1 MAQQCGLGDV
11 LVAGQQQHSAAVL
24 AAGNADHRHFQ
35 IHGQSLGK
43 PQRHGG
49 ASVQLLRL
57 RVSDAGGIVP
67 CVAVDQLSHIGVVVV
82 QRLHAVQFAGRQIVL
97 QKFRGQHRLI
107 AVAGGGIDP
116 RLRRGD
122 GRTAQRAFQLTDL
135 PLRFLDALL
144 DLVLRNRGIVPLQ
157 DRALQRGQLLLGVAV
172 LALRYGLAQR
182 QDIGIDGGIQLQRR
196 VRVKIGDQREGQLLL
211 PQLQR
216 LQPFH
221 PGQRAAVG
229 IGHGQRLALAYALPL

>member
-1 MAQQCGLGDV
+1 MAQQRGLGDI
-11 LVAGQQQHSAAVL
+11 LVTGQQQHSVSVL
-24 AAGNADHRHFQ
+24 TAGNTDHRHFQ
-35 IHGQSLGK
+35 IHGQPLGK

-49 ASVQLLRL
+49 APVQFLRL
-57 RVSDAGGIVP
+57 GVSDAGGIVP

-82 QRLHAVQFAGRQIVL
+82 QRLDALQFSGCQIVL
-97 QKFRGQHRLI
+97 QKFRSQHRLI

-116 RLRRGD
+116 RLRCGD

-135 PLRFLDALL
+135 PLRFPDALL

-221 PGQRAAVG
+221 PGQCAAVG